1 MLSSSTSTSTASEK
15 GRRTSE
21 THRAEYG
28 LDQPENRGRHEHLD
42 ASDCASRA
50 CLHLGSK
57 GEGWEQRQ
65 KENMRRGSEDSRAEG
80 ETRGPVGEI
89 RDWVE
94 ASSSLSEEVAAGDHR
109 WLRVRRVAAAGEFLE
124 VEVERRRSVER
135 RGREP
140 VVAD

>member
-1 MLSSSTSTSTASEK
+1 M
-15 GRRTSE
+15 
-21 THRAEYG
+21 
-28 LDQPENRGRHEHLD
+28 
-42 ASDCASRA
+42 
-50 CLHLGSK
+50 
-57 GEGWEQRQ
+57 
-65 KENMRRGSEDSRAEG
+65 
-80 ETRGPVGEI
+80 
-89 RDWVE
+89 E